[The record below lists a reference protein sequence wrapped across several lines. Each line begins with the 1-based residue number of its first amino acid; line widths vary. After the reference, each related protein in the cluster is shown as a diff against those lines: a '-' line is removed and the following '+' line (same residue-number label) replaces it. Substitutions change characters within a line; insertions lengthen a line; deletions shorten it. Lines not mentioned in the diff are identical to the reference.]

1 MADAFTLQIPVEP
14 PYRAL
19 VPEVAARYAE
29 LSGGSSADAAALA
42 SALQSAIDRL
52 TSHAAAD
59 AHVDLAFRHSA
70 GGVHVD
76 LSCNGHREAVNVT
89 MPVAKA

>member
-1 MADAFTLQIPVEP
+1 MADAFTLQIPVDA

-29 LSGGSSADAAALA
+29 LSGGSPADAAALA
-42 SALQSAIDRL
+42 SALQTAVDRL
-52 TSHAAAD
+52 ASHAAAD
-59 AHVDLAFRHSA
+59 AHVDLAFRPQA
-70 GGVHVD
+70 GGMHVE

-89 MPVAKA
+89 MPVAKL